1 MAFSNAASVGSLIVA
16 ATFLAALP
24 ASAAEHV
31 SMSAPILL
39 AQAGPKYATVTA
51 KTCNVFAEPKEGSV
65 VKTKVRRG
73 TFLEVGGIKGNWVKV
88 RTEGGI
94 VGYVLKPMVV
104 PGKKELDDRPPAEE
118 PRERGGGG
126 GGGGGGRGSGS
137 GVTVEGRTGLLA
149 KAGLEFGANSYGFK
163 ADGGFSRS
171 VGMSTAYSGITA
183 DLDYW
188 LLENAG
194 AHFKFSS
201 AYGSMA
207 TELSEPI
214 GKRVDRIPTNINQIQ
229 LDLLGRFFF
238 GDDPAAASVNGKLGY
253 HIHEMRIDPVVL
265 DDRPLFLVSQTYSG
279 VVLGLGGDVPLGSPS
294 FGLRAG
300 LDYWLVAAL
309 KEGEANASGK
319 PKSATGLGVLFGTY
333 FNFTDTAGMDVGLEY
348 HSFTGSF
355 KGSGDRFYSAVSNA
369 KTTDT
374 YILFALNGTFR
385 F

>member
-1 MAFSNAASVGSLIVA
+1 MAFSNGARVGTLILTASL
-16 ATFLAALP
+16 LAALP
-24 ASAAEHV
+24 VAAAAPAPI
-31 SMSAPILL
+31 SAPIVL
-39 AQAGPKYATVTA
+39 AQGGPKYATVTA
-51 KTCNVFAEPKEGSV
+51 KTCNVFAEPNEGSV

-73 TFLEVGGIKGNWVKV
+73 TFLEVGGIRGNWVKV
-88 RTEGGI
+88 RTEGGV

-104 PGKKELDDRPPAEE
+104 PGKKELDDGPPPAD
-118 PRERGGGG
+118 PRERS
-126 GGGGGGRGSGS
+126 GGGGGRGTGS

-149 KAGLEFGANSYGFK
+149 KAGLEFAANSYGFK

-171 VGMSTAYSGITA
+171 VGMSTAYTGITA

-188 LLENAG
+188 LIENAG

-214 GKRVDRIPTNINQIQ
+214 GKRVDRIPTNINQNQ

-265 DDRPLFLVSQTYSG
+265 DDRPLFLVSQSYSG

-333 FNFTDTAGMDVGLEY
+333 FNFSDTAGMDVGLEY